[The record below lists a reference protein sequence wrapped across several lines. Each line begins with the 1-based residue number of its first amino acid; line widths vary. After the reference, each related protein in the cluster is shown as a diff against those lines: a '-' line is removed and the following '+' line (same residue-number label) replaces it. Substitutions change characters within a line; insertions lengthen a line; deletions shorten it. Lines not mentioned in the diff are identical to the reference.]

1 MRIIKVCLVGIMAVV
16 LESVLCVGRFAA
28 HLLNR
33 IAGLFSGLFL
43 LSAVVE
49 LIQHGAVTHLVATS
63 LFGVLLC
70 VIIPILFGVIVE
82 GLRMLEDWM
91 IR

>member
-1 MRIIKVCLVGIMAVV
+1 M
-16 LESVLCVGRFAA
+16 LCVGRFAA

-43 LSAVVE
+43 LSAVVA
-49 LIQHGAVTHLVATS
+49 LIQHSAVTHLVATS
-63 LFGVLLC
+63 LLGVLLC
-70 VIIPILFGVIVE
+70 VVIPILFGVIVE
-82 GLRMLEDWM
+82 GIGMLEDRM

>member
-1 MRIIKVCLVGIMAVV
+1 MRIIKVCLVGIMSVV
-16 LESVLCVGRFAA
+16 LESVLCVGRF
-28 HLLNR
+28 
-33 IAGLFSGLFL
+33 AGLFSGLFL

-70 VIIPILFGVIVE
+70 VIIPIMFGVIVE
-82 GLRMLEDWM
+82 GLRMLEDRM

>member
-1 MRIIKVCLVGIMAVV
+1 MRIIRVCLVGIVAVV

-43 LSAVVE
+43 LSAVVA
-49 LIQHGAVTHLVATS
+49 LIQHRAVTHLVATS
-63 LFGVLLC
+63 LLGVLLC
-70 VIIPILFGVIVE
+70 VVIPILFGVIVE
-82 GLRMLEDWM
+82 GIGMLEDRM

>member
-1 MRIIKVCLVGIMAVV
+1 MRIIRVCLVGVAAVV

-28 HLLNR
+28 HVLHR

-43 LSAVVE
+43 LSAVVA
-49 LIQHGAVTHLVATS
+49 LIQHGEVTHLAATS
-63 LFGVLLC
+63 LLGVLLC
-70 VIIPILFGVIVE
+70 VVIPILFGMIVE
-82 GLRMLEDWM
+82 GLGLLEDWI